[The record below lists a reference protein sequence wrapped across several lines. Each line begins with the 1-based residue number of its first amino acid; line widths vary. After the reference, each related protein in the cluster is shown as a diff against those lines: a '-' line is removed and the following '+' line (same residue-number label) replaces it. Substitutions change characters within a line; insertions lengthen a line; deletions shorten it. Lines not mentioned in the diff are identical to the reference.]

1 MNRTI
6 VALAGLLAVQLI
18 VAAGLGFA
26 RSGLA
31 GPAKEVP
38 LVALTNHAVD
48 RITIEGPGRAKVVLA
63 QAKGAWQLPELG
75 DFPADPAR
83 VKSLVDALGKL
94 REGLPVATTHDALA
108 RFKVSDSDF
117 ERRVALSANGKPI
130 GTVYFGTAPSMR
142 EIHARRDGQ
151 SDVYSVQFASWQ
163 MPVKASDWE
172 DKTLLQIPVH
182 DIAAIDAAGLHIV
195 HTAED
200 AAKASDAKASDAKA
214 SDAKAGDAKAGDA
227 KAGGAKAGGAKAPA
241 WQATGLAGGETLDQS
256 AAASLAGS
264 LADLEFDHVITGTPP
279 ADDGL
284 AAPAL
289 VLTVTKR
296 GGASVAYRIGKSK
309 DGKTYTLKSSERSEF
324 FDVPSYAAEPLIA
337 AASRDKLLGIKPAA
351 AATVHPQ
358 ASAPGSAKH

>member
-214 SDAKAGDAKAGDA
+214 
-227 KAGGAKAGGAKAPA
+227 GGTKAPA

-256 AAASLAGS
+256 AAGSLAGS